1 MSQYLSSNGIIA
13 SAKRRAMIPQDQSTF
28 TAEDFL
34 AFANEEM
41 KIALIPHIMGHHE
54 DFFLYNIDVPLEA
67 NVSGYEIPY
76 RSIGNKLR
84 DVAYVDSNGNIAEMT
99 RIFVEDLPDFQR
111 NQTNSTSQLRTFYI
125 SNNEVV
131 LVPSIGS
138 TVSGSLRFIFYMRPN
153 DLVTE
158 DKVGI
163 IQSINTSTGELVL
176 DQIPEEFSIS
186 QLYDLIQV
194 KSPHRIRKYDLT
206 VSSINTSTKTITFDP
221 DDLPTNLEL
230 GDHVNLA
237 CETILPQIPTDLHV
251 VLAHRVAARCL
262 EAMGDVQG
270 LEIANQKLAEMENR
284 TGNLIDNRV
293 EGAPTKIVN
302 RHSILRSGISG
313 KKVRRRF

>member
-41 KIALIPHIMGHHE
+41 KIALIPHVMGHHE
-54 DFFLYNIDVPLEA
+54 DFFLYNVDVPLVA
-67 NVSGYEIPY
+67 NISGYEIPY

-84 DVAYVDSNGNIAEMT
+84 DVAYVDSGGNVYEMT
-99 RIFVEDLPDFQR
+99 RIFVEDLPDYQQS
-111 NQTNSTSQLRTFYI
+111 QTNTINQLRTFYI

-131 LVPSIGS
+131 LVPDIGS

-163 IQSINTSTGELVL
+163 IRSINTSTGEIIL
-176 DQIPEEFSIS
+176 DQIPEDFSTS
-186 QLYDLIQV
+186 QLFDLIQV

-206 VSSINTSTKTITFDP
+206 ASAINTATKTITFSP
-221 DDLPTNLEL
+221 NDLPTNLEI

-284 TGNLIDNRV
+284 TGNIIDNRV

-302 RHSILRSGISG
+302 RHSILRGGLAG
-313 KKVRRRF
+313 KRIRRRF